1 MSKLQFS
8 TQNENGKTMLM
19 LAGQIDE
26 SFPTELHGIKVGPE
40 VIINLDQVKM
50 INSLGIREWIKF
62 MGALGSA
69 KIEFVK
75 SPKIFIDQVNM
86 VQGFI
91 TPNCKIKSFYVPYFN
106 EDNNVEKNVLYS
118 FGQEFGEGFL
128 NVKPSMKLEDGT
140 ELDLDVVEQ
149 KYFKFLKSS

>member
-8 TQNENGKTMLM
+8 TAQENGKTVLN
-19 LAGQIDE
+19 LNGQIDE
-26 SFPTELHGIKVGPE
+26 SFPQDLHNLKPGAE
-40 VIINLDQVKM
+40 MIINLDQVKM

-62 MGALGSA
+62 MASVAAA

-75 SPKIFIDQVNM
+75 CPKIFIDQVNM

-91 TPNCKIKSFYVPYFN
+91 TSNCKITSFYVPYFN
-106 EDNNVEKNVLYS
+106 EDSNAEKNVLYS
-118 FGQEFGEGFL
+118 MGKEFGDGFL
-128 NVKPSMKLEDGT
+128 NVAGSVKGEDGS

-149 KYFKFLKSS
+149 KYFKFLKN